1 MWKPT
6 NLDYNDLEDNE
17 EYSNLA
23 ERAFNEISQKAQE
36 IIDSIIKKVGRYNQK
51 IYIFPAK
58 AEGGLS
64 YDIVVY
70 NGILNYLDDLALDKE
85 LCACYDS
92 LKSSGYLIIA
102 VDTDISLDFDN
113 KSRRDWYVSKWKR
126 YLESK
131 KFKIV
136 SIYNLKFEV
145 PFKDFC
151 EYKKLDFFDRILIFF
166 RSLYFGY
173 LPLRIRDWCFLNK
186 FAWQSSV
193 LVAMKI

>member
-6 NLDYNDLEDNE
+6 NLDYNDLEDSDE
-17 EYSNLA
+17 SPNLA
-23 ERAFNEISQKAQE
+23 QKAFAESAQKTQD
-36 IIDSIIKKVGRYNQK
+36 IIDSIIKKIGRYNQNTL
-51 IYIFPAK
+51 IFPAK
-58 AEGGLS
+58 AEDGLL
-64 YDIVVY
+64 YDIAVC
-70 NGILNYLDDLALDKE
+70 NGILNYLEDSALDRS
-85 LCACYDS
+85 LRSCYDK
-92 LKSSGYLIIA
+92 LKDNGYLIIA

-126 YLESK
+126 YLENK
-131 KFKIV
+131 KFKVV

-145 PFKDFC
+145 PFKEFC
-151 EYKKLDFFDRILIFF
+151 EYKGWDFFDRTLIFF

-193 LVAMKI
+193 LVALKI